1 MTLNLSKFE
10 SKVQLLLEAN
20 NAPTKIATILKK
32 DIKLIYNSINR
43 IKKKKDKKEEEIK
56 RYKGR
61 PTKISKREK
70 RVIKRDILRSLKK
83 INKRL
88 IIENNLGITKR
99 SLQYV
104 FKEEGATTN
113 IASKKPIIL
122 AKSAKLRLKYAKEQL
137 KKLENKE
144 INLKKIIFSD
154 KSFIQRGHGARQEY
168 YRKFSSI
175 KARRQLVSTTNKS
188 KFKKN
193 SNKLSYFNFCI
204 FSFYL
209 ITFLITLLLIK
220 L

>member
-1 MTLNLSKFE
+1 MTPNLLKFKSE
-10 SKVQLLLEAN
+10 VQLLLEAN
-20 NAPTKIATILKK
+20 NAPNKIATILKR
-32 DIKLIYNSINR
+32 DLDAIYNAIKR
-43 IKKKKDKKEEEIK
+43 IKRKNIKTVEEKKS
-56 RYKGR
+56 YKGR
-61 PTKISKREK
+61 PRKISKREK
-70 RVIKRDILRSLKK
+70 RVIKRNILRSPKK

-99 SLQYV
+99 SLQYF

-122 AKSAKLRLKYAKEQL
+122 AKSSKLRLKYAKEQL

-144 INLKKIIFSD
+144 INLKKVIFSD
-154 KSFIQRGHGARQEY
+154 ESSIQRGHGARQEY
-168 YRKFSSI
+168 YRKSGSI
-175 KARRQLVSTTNKS
+175 KAGRQLVSTANKS

-193 SNKLSYFNFCI
+193 SNKLFYFVFST

-209 ITFLITLLLIK
+209 ISFLITIILIN